1 MCFCFCFYNY
11 FKYLVGNFT
20 LALTDL
26 AAAASAIIPGSK
38 MKMWRRAAVR
48 CGGAA
53 PSHPRGVRLPI
64 APKS

>member
-1 MCFCFCFYNY
+1 MCFCFCFFHNY

-26 AAAASAIIPGSK
+26 AEAASAIIPGSK
-38 MKMWRRAAVR
+38 MKTWRGAAVR

-53 PSHPRGVRLPI
+53 PPTPT
-64 APKS
+64 